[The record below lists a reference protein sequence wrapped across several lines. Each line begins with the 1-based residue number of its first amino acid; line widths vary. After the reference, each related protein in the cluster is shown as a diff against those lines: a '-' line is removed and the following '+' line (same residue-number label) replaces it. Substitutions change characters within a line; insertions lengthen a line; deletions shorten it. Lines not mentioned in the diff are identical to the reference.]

1 MPYIPDAGNLYIFIE
16 FNLYL
21 EKNMRRWVKETE
33 TKIDS
38 DKILE

>member
-1 MPYIPDAGNLYIFIE
+1 MLVIYIFIE

-21 EKNMRRWVKETE
+21 EKNMRRWVKEIE
-33 TKIDS
+33 IKIDI